1 MVLLWLKQ
9 THGRPAGVEINGKV
23 ALITGA
29 SEGVGAACAEA
40 FRRRGARLS
49 LAARSASRLEEVGR
63 GEALVTPGDLTDA
76 DVRRRVVE
84 RTLERYGRVDILIN
98 NAGVGLYVAAS
109 QAPLDAVRRMFEL
122 NVFAALELAQ
132 LAAPGMK
139 ERRSGAIAM
148 VSSIAGRMTLPWL
161 SLYSASKAALDSV
174 ADALRVELKPHGI
187 QVTTVAPGYVTTG
200 FQSHVLGGRP
210 PAGLARY
217 QRFAISAQQCAE
229 AIARGVERN
238 ARTVMAPR
246 SGWIAVMAAR
256 LFPSFTD
263 RQLARINRNLE
274 QGE

>member
-1 MVLLWLKQ
+1 
-9 THGRPAGVEINGKV
+9 VEISGKV
-23 ALITGA
+23 VLITGA
-29 SEGVGAACAEA
+29 SEGVGEACAEA
-40 FRRRGARLS
+40 FRRRGAKLS

-63 GEALVTPGDLTDA
+63 GEALTTAGDLTDA

-84 RTLERYGRVDILIN
+84 RTLERFGRVDILIN

-109 QAPLDAVRRMFEL
+109 QAPLEAVRRMFEL

-132 LAAPGMK
+132 LVAPGMK
-139 ERRSGAIAM
+139 ERRCGAIVM

-174 ADALRVELKPHGI
+174 ADALRVELRPHGV

-217 QRFAISAQQCAE
+217 QRFAISAGQCAE

-246 SGWIAVMAAR
+246 SGWIAVLAAR
-256 LFPSFTD
+256 LFPAFTD

>member
-1 MVLLWLKQ
+1 M
-9 THGRPAGVEINGKV
+9 EISGKV

-29 SEGVGAACAEA
+29 SEGVGEACAES
-40 FRRRGARLS
+40 FRRRGAKLS
-49 LAARSASRLEEVGR
+49 LAARSACRLEEVGR
-63 GEALVTPGDLTDA
+63 GEALTTAGDLTQA

-84 RTLERYGRVDILIN
+84 RTLDRFGRVDILIN

-109 QAPLDAVRRMFEL
+109 QAKLEAVRRMFEL

-132 LAAPGMK
+132 LVAPGMK
-139 ERRSGAIAM
+139 ERRCGAIVM

-174 ADALRVELKPHGI
+174 ADALRVELRPDGI
-187 QVTTVAPGYVTTG
+187 HVTTVAPGYVTTG

-217 QRFAISAQQCAE
+217 QRFAISAGQCAE

-256 LFPSFTD
+256 LFPSLTD
-263 RQLARINRNLE
+263 RQLERINRNLE

>member
-1 MVLLWLKQ
+1 
-9 THGRPAGVEINGKV
+9 
-23 ALITGA
+23 
-29 SEGVGAACAEA
+29 
-40 FRRRGARLS
+40 
-49 LAARSASRLEEVGR
+49 
-63 GEALVTPGDLTDA
+63 
-76 DVRRRVVE
+76 
-84 RTLERYGRVDILIN
+84 
-98 NAGVGLYVAAS
+98 
-109 QAPLDAVRRMFEL
+109 
-122 NVFAALELAQ
+122 
-132 LAAPGMK
+132 
-139 ERRSGAIAM
+139 M

>member
-1 MVLLWLKQ
+1 MVLLWLKH
-9 THGRPAGVEINGKV
+9 TRGRPARVEISGKV
-23 ALITGA
+23 VLITGA

-63 GEALVTPGDLTDA
+63 GEALVTPGDLTEA

-84 RTLERYGRVDILIN
+84 RTLERFGRVDILIN

-109 QAPLDAVRRMFEL
+109 KAPLEAVRRMFEL

-132 LAAPGMK
+132 LVLPGMK
-139 ERRSGAIAM
+139 ERHSGAIVM

-174 ADALRVELKPHGI
+174 ADALRVELKPDGI
-187 QVTTVAPGYVTTG
+187 GVTTVAPGYVTTG

-217 QRFAISAQQCAE
+217 QRFAISAGHCAE

-246 SGWIAVMAAR
+246 SGWIAVLAAR

>member
-1 MVLLWLKQ
+1 
-9 THGRPAGVEINGKV
+9 VEISGKV
-23 ALITGA
+23 VLITGA

-63 GEALVTPGDLTDA
+63 GEALVTPGDLTEA

-84 RTLERYGRVDILIN
+84 RTLERFGRVDILIN

-109 QAPLDAVRRMFEL
+109 KAPLEAVRRMFEL

-132 LAAPGMK
+132 LVLPGMK
-139 ERRSGAIAM
+139 ERHSGAIVM

-174 ADALRVELKPHGI
+174 ADALRVELKPDGI
-187 QVTTVAPGYVTTG
+187 GVTTVAPGYVTTG

-217 QRFAISAQQCAE
+217 QRFAISAGHCAE

-246 SGWIAVMAAR
+246 SGWIAVLAAR